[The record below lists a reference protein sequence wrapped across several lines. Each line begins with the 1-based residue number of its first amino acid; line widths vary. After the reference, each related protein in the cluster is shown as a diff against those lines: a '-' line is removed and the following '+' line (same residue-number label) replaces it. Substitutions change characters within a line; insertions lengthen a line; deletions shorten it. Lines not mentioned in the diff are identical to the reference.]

1 MVRYEDPWLS
11 RGSGGDPFYGSGGD
25 PWLSHGSLWGPMA
38 VLWFWWGSILVLVGI
53 HPMVLSGDLWLSR
66 GSGGDPF
73 FGSGGDPSRGSGGGS
88 LVILWFWVGIHSLV
102 LGGIH
107 SLVLVEIHP
116 LVLSGDPWL
125 SHGSL

>member
-1 MVRYEDPWLS
+1 MGGVHPVGLGGVRGRP
-11 RGSGGDPFYGSGGD
+11 
-25 PWLSHGSLWGPMA
+25 
-38 VLWFWWGSILVLVGI
+38 VG
-53 HPMVLSGDLWLSR
+53 
-66 GSGGDPF
+66 
-73 FGSGGDPSRGSGGGS
+73 
-88 LVILWFWVGIHSLV
+88 